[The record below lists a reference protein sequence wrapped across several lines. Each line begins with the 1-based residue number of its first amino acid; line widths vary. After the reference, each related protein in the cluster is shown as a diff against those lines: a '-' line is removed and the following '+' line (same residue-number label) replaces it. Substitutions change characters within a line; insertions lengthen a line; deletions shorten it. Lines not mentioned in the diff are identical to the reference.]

1 MSVPIKQIGLQR
13 EAWGPRF
20 WTILHTFAECSGSQ
34 STQIQSNDEAD
45 AWICL
50 VRALP
55 FALPCALCR
64 QHFKEWTTH
73 KRLDH
78 LRTITHE
85 ARRAFLREWVWGC
98 HDRVNQMTEK
108 TSPALE
114 TCAGLY
120 PRRSIEK
127 EVQELAGMFRL
138 ALDMRQLK
146 PEDVTRWKQMLA
158 RLRVIYGI

>member
-34 STQIQSNDEAD
+34 TTLIQSNDEAD
-45 AWICL
+45 AWIYI

-55 FALPCALCR
+55 FVLPCPLCR
-64 QHFKEWTTH
+64 QHFREWMTQR
-73 KRLDH
+73 RLDH

-85 ARRAFLREWVWGC
+85 VRRAFLREWVWGC
-98 HDRVNQMTEK
+98 HNRVNEMTGK
-108 TSPALE
+108 TSPVLE
-114 TCAGLY
+114 SCVELY

-138 ALDMRQLK
+138 ALDQRQLK
-146 PEDVTRWKQMLA
+146 PEDVTRWKQGLA
-158 RLRVIYGI
+158 RLRIIYGI